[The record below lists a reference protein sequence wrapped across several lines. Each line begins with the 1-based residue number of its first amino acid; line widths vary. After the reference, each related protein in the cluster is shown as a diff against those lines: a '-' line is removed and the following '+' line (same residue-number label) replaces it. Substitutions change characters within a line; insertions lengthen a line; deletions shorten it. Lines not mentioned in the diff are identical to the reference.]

1 MKLFTNGCSVT
12 HGAEILDNEF
22 GPGNWTINDGSESD
36 QFLKQNTWAW
46 YLHKKL
52 NTEEVINLAEGASS
66 NSKIV
71 RRTLEFFIDRLDSN
85 LPVDDFLAVI
95 QWTGTARY
103 EAVDKHDPM
112 FGPPQWLAITPTC
125 IVPEV
130 TPELE
135 KILNY
140 RFQLHPET
148 FHAEWLQQVV
158 GLSSFFNQHNIKYLF
173 CTIFNNKFD
182 DIDGLSTYHL
192 LPNSNYYRNS
202 INWLGSASKENN
214 ILPEFQ
220 NQLYKFG
227 HPNLRGHVSIA
238 DKLFNRINDLHKF
251 TL

>member
-12 HGAEILDNEF
+12 YGAEILDNEF
-22 GPGNWTINDGSESD
+22 GSGNWTVNDGSETD
-36 QFLKQNTWAW
+36 EFLKQNTWPW
-46 YLHKKL
+46 HLHKKL
-52 NTEEVINLAEGASS
+52 NFEQVINLAEGAAC
-66 NSKIV
+66 NAKIV
-71 RRTLEFFIDRLDSN
+71 RGTLDFFINRLDNN
-85 LPVDDFLAVI
+85 LPVDDFFAVI

-103 EAVDKHDPM
+103 EVVNNHDPK
-112 FGPPQWLAITPTC
+112 FGPPEWLSITPSC
-125 IVPEV
+125 IVPQV
-130 TPELE
+130 VPELE

-140 RFQLHPET
+140 RFHLHPKT
-148 FHAEWLQQVV
+148 FEAEWHQQLIC
-158 GLSSFFNQHNIKYLF
+158 LSSFFNQHNIKYLF